1 MKPSRGWMLAWI
13 AVVCLLWNL
22 VLQASMNPA
31 SSFEKHSVWPKESR
45 SPSSCQSMRVL
56 RGGWIHSRAGPQ
68 EFLFTPDVSL
78 RAEDLDPAG
87 PPWLESRGPPGIY
100 RDLGRPIGLAVA
112 KVATAAFIE
121 RSNYASAP
129 NFPAVGRPNLKHG
142 VLQHALASAEL
153 YNSSTGTWTATG
165 SMTTGRYSFVLTALP
180 NGEVLAAGGTNCGGG
195 GLTSAELYNPSTG
208 TWTATGSMTVGNE
221 TNWAVLLQNGE
232 VFVLNDN
239 LSGIIR
245 QQGRGRL
252 PAKILS
258 VRTRLSY
265 WSRTARFIP
274 GGPYRATAF
283 TIRRPISGPTSRL
296 PLAQCSTKV
305 ARQPARYSPPAK
317 SWSEGAPPT

>member
-142 VLQHALASAEL
+142 VLQHALASIRIVAE
-153 YNSSTGTWTATG
+153 AT
-165 SMTTGRYSFVLTALP
+165 
-180 NGEVLAAGGTNCGGG
+180 
-195 GLTSAELYNPSTG
+195 
-208 TWTATGSMTVGNE
+208 
-221 TNWAVLLQNGE
+221 
-232 VFVLNDN
+232 
-239 LSGIIR
+239 
-245 QQGRGRL
+245 
-252 PAKILS
+252 K
-258 VRTRLSY
+258 
-265 WSRTARFIP
+265 
-274 GGPYRATAF
+274 
-283 TIRRPISGPTSRL
+283 
-296 PLAQCSTKV
+296 
-305 ARQPARYSPPAK
+305 
-317 SWSEGAPPT
+317 GAS

>member
-142 VLQHALASAEL
+142 VLQHALARQKTSK
-153 YNSSTGTWTATG
+153 YISSVNNSLIMPASPV
-165 SMTTGRYSFVLTALP
+165 R
-180 NGEVLAAGGTNCGGG
+180 NCHPG
-195 GLTSAELYNPSTG
+195 A
-208 TWTATGSMTVGNE
+208 
-221 TNWAVLLQNGE
+221 
-232 VFVLNDN
+232 
-239 LSGIIR
+239 SGILLRTGAVR
-245 QQGRGRL
+245 QPNPVASSSPSSCGAIFVVSLIQHRPPVLGAWRQESLAPEWPG
-252 PAKILS
+252 I
-258 VRTRLSY
+258 
-265 WSRTARFIP
+265 RTA
-274 GGPYRATAF
+274 A
-283 TIRRPISGPTSRL
+283 
-296 PLAQCSTKV
+296 C
-305 ARQPARYSPPAK
+305 
-317 SWSEGAPPT
+317 

>member
-142 VLQHALASAEL
+142 VLVESRRGAVPLASRWRLARFSPRRLSPVWRGSVSSSRSSHRTCGFPASGARREL
-153 YNSSTGTWTATG
+153 
-165 SMTTGRYSFVLTALP
+165 
-180 NGEVLAAGGTNCGGG
+180 
-195 GLTSAELYNPSTG
+195 
-208 TWTATGSMTVGNE
+208 TVSPTEG
-221 TNWAVLLQNGE
+221 W
-232 VFVLNDN
+232 
-239 LSGIIR
+239 R
-245 QQGRGRL
+245 
-252 PAKILS
+252 S
-258 VRTRLSY
+258 VR
-265 WSRTARFIP
+265 
-274 GGPYRATAF
+274 
-283 TIRRPISGPTSRL
+283 
-296 PLAQCSTKV
+296 
-305 ARQPARYSPPAK
+305 
-317 SWSEGAPPT
+317 

>member
-142 VLQHALASAEL
+142 VLQHALARQVA
-153 YNSSTGTWTATG
+153 
-165 SMTTGRYSFVLTALP
+165 RV
-180 NGEVLAAGGTNCGGG
+180 GEVDGSSIIGGKRGE
-195 GLTSAELYNPSTG
+195 LT
-208 TWTATGSMTVGNE
+208 
-221 TNWAVLLQNGE
+221 
-232 VFVLNDN
+232 
-239 LSGIIR
+239 LS
-245 QQGRGRL
+245 
-252 PAKILS
+252 
-258 VRTRLSY
+258 
-265 WSRTARFIP
+265 
-274 GGPYRATAF
+274 
-283 TIRRPISGPTSRL
+283 RR
-296 PLAQCSTKV
+296 
-305 ARQPARYSPPAK
+305 
-317 SWSEGAPPT
+317 

>member
-142 VLQHALASAEL
+142 VLQHALASSERDFVVEV
-153 YNSSTGTWTATG
+153 
-165 SMTTGRYSFVLTALP
+165 GRPMSQRPVARWP
-180 NGEVLAAGGTNCGGG
+180 
-195 GLTSAELYNPSTG
+195 
-208 TWTATGSMTVGNE
+208 
-221 TNWAVLLQNGE
+221 
-232 VFVLNDN
+232 
-239 LSGIIR
+239 
-245 QQGRGRL
+245 GRWRY
-252 PAKILS
+252 
-258 VRTRLSY
+258 VWRWQDRLS
-265 WSRTARFIP
+265 SFKRM
-274 GGPYRATAF
+274 GD
-283 TIRRPISGPTSRL
+283 L
-296 PLAQCSTKV
+296 P
-305 ARQPARYSPPAK
+305 
-317 SWSEGAPPT
+317 